1 MDTLTCYHW
10 TKIRR
15 YQKTLSPNSPKG
27 QLYLCPHP
35 TWLCCQIS
43 TPSLTGTAVTLACP
57 SARIAQFPN
66 IFQAHSQVRL
76 AVVKRVHWSLWP
88 VQLEMPASH
97 VDQLKLKSI
106 PLDGSIPSTTTGDC
120 TAGGPTGAPTGAP
133 TTGALGP
140 TGAGNSAPA
149 SKPTALG
156 ASKGRGSWVFCV
168 GFLLRGIRI
177 GSPLH
182 HLRAR
187 GIGIPFPESWS
198 TGDIRWY
205 LDLHCKII
213 HVSYSP
219 LGSLRA
225 IRPLFRAH
233 HLTRSRA
240 AFFECACH

>member
-1 MDTLTCYHW
+1 ML
-10 TKIRR
+10 
-15 YQKTLSPNSPKG
+15 
-27 QLYLCPHP
+27 
-35 TWLCCQIS
+35 
-43 TPSLTGTAVTLACP
+43 
-57 SARIAQFPN
+57 
-66 IFQAHSQVRL
+66 
-76 AVVKRVHWSLWP
+76 
-88 VQLEMPASH
+88 PASH
-97 VDQLKLKSI
+97 VDQLKLNFI

-156 ASKGRGSWVFCV
+156 ASKGRGSSVFCV
-168 GFLLRGIRI
+168 GFLLRGF
-177 GSPLH
+177 GLAVHCTTCAPGVL
-182 HLRAR
+182 
-187 GIGIPFPESWS
+187 ESHS
-198 TGDIRWY
+198 LSLDRQVISGDI
-205 LDLHCKII
+205 LTFTAKII